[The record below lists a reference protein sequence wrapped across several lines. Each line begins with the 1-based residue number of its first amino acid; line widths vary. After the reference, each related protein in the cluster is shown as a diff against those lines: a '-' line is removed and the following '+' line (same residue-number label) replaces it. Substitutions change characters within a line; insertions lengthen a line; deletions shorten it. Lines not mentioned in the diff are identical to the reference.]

1 MIRVTTHFE
10 FPETQREG
18 SATHDVTLVEPS
30 VESKYLLSF
39 KNIARADIR
48 TSSIGTSNTASTSRE
63 GTCSTAST
71 NKASTA
77 WDQKTHVDSTSSI
90 GTSSTVSANK
100 VSTASDQQTHVDS
113 TYSISTSS
121 TVTTNKASTASDQ
134 QSTRPIRDEADC
146 LQIGSPRPGGRPP
159 VDASPIDIT
168 FAPPRK
174 SPELPRS
181 ISRARQFCREAFADC
196 GLDNLGD
203 EVADLTNDLENLRA
217 SYSALKAQHGLDAML
232 RSATLPRAV
241 LADFTWEAR
250 HAPLN

>member
-48 TSSIGTSNTASTSRE
+48 TSSIGT
-63 GTCSTAST
+63 CSTAST

-77 WDQKTHVDSTSSI
+77 WDQKTHVDSTPSI

-134 QSTRPIRDEADC
+134 QSTRPVRDEADC

-241 LADFTWEAR
+241 LADFTREAR